1 VSNQILKKSYIAG
14 AAGITP
20 SSIVKFSAA
29 GTVVLAA
36 AATDALLG
44 VTDPFCNPALGDRL
58 DVTLMGIMEVKLGGT
73 VARGAL
79 VTANAAGLGIVAA
92 TTNRVIGEAL
102 ESGVVG
108 DVIPVLVE
116 RSLLP

>member
-1 VSNQILKKSYIAG
+1 MSNQILKKSFIAG

-20 SSIVKFSAA
+20 NSIVKFSNS

-58 DVTLMGIMEVKLGGT
+58 DVTLMGIMEIKSAGVIN
-73 VARGAL
+73 RGAL
-79 VTANAAGLGIVAA
+79 VTANAAGLAVASAA
-92 TTNRVIGEAL
+92 TDRVIGIAL
-102 ESGVVG
+102 ETAAVG
-108 DVIPVLVE
+108 DLIPVLVVQ
-116 RSLLP
+116 SLNP